1 MNRPATST
9 EDTPAA
15 VRGREPR
22 LTMGRLTAFWAPLS
36 ATWLMMSLE
45 GPFLAAVIARL
56 ADPKENLAAYGVAF
70 AFAIIVE
77 APVIMMLS
85 ASTALVEGRGSYL
98 RLRNFANALNAGIT
112 AFMVFFLLPP
122 VFDVVARSWMDL
134 PPVVADLSHASLL
147 ILLPWPAAIGYRRF
161 YQGLLIRG
169 GRTRRVAYGTV
180 VRLTAM
186 AATAIVCWRWSDM
199 PGAGVG
205 AAALSA
211 GVCAEAVASRIMAR
225 EAVRELKA
233 GPDGRIPAYP
243 EIIRFY
249 WPLAMTSTI
258 GLTVM
263 PMTTF
268 FMGQARMPLESL
280 AVLPVINSFSFIFRS
295 AGLSYQEVAI
305 AQLGRD
311 EGNFPLLVRF
321 AAILAA
327 AASGGLALVAFT
339 PLAGVWFEGVS
350 GLSPELAAF
359 AILPTRIIA
368 IQPALSVLLSLQRA
382 ILVHGRRTAPIT
394 WATVAEVGGIA
405 LFLLLAVKGWAMVG
419 AVAAAWAFLV
429 GRCGGNILLLGPC
442 AEVRRSA
449 R

>member
-1 MNRPATST
+1 MIRPATSG
-9 EDTPAA
+9 AA
-15 VRGREPR
+15 GRPEAPER
-22 LTMGRLTAFWAPLS
+22 LNLRRLTAFWAPLA
-36 ATWLMMSLE
+36 ATWLMMSVE

-56 ADPKENLAAYGVAF
+56 SEPKENLAAYGVAF
-70 AFAIIVE
+70 ALAIIVE

-85 ASTALVEGRGSYL
+85 ASTALVEGSGSYR
-98 RLRNFANALNAGIT
+98 RLRNFANALNGGIT
-112 AFMVFFLLPP
+112 AFMIFFLLPP
-122 VFDVVARSWMDL
+122 VFDTVALGWMNL
-134 PPVVADLSHASLL
+134 PPEVAGLAHAALL

-180 VRLTAM
+180 VRLSAM
-186 AATAIVCWRWSDM
+186 AVTALVCWRWSGM
-199 PGAGVG
+199 PGSGVG

-211 GVCAEAVASRIMAR
+211 GVCAEAVASRVMAR
-225 EAVRELKA
+225 DMVRELKA
-233 GPDGRIPAYP
+233 GPAGEIPSYGS
-243 EIIRFY
+243 IIRFY

-280 AVLPVINSFSFIFRS
+280 AVLPVVNSLSFIFRS
-295 AGLSYQEVAI
+295 VGLSFQEVAI

-311 EGNFPLLVRF
+311 ERNFPLLVRF
-321 AAILAA
+321 AAVLAA
-327 AASGGLALVAFT
+327 AASGGLALIAFT
-339 PLAGVWFEGVS
+339 PLSGLWFEGVS

-359 AILPTRIIA
+359 ALLPTRIVA

-382 ILVHGRRTAPIT
+382 ILVHARRTGPIT
-394 WATVAEVGGIA
+394 AATVVEVAGIA
-405 LFLLLAVKGWAMVG
+405 TFLLLAVNGWGMIG

-429 GRCGGNILLLGPC
+429 GRCGGNLLLLGPC
-442 AEVRRSA
+442 AAVRR
-449 R
+449 

>member
-1 MNRPATST
+1 MSHLATS
-9 EDTPAA
+9 AA
-15 VRGREPR
+15 ADRPEVPER
-22 LTMGRLTAFWAPLS
+22 LNLRRLTAFWAPLS
-36 ATWLMMSLE
+36 ATWLMMSVE

-85 ASTALVEGRGSYL
+85 ASTALVEGSASYR
-98 RLRNFANALNAGIT
+98 RLRNFANALNGGIT
-112 AFMVFFLLPP
+112 VFMIFFLLPP
-122 VFDVVARSWMDL
+122 VFETATRGWMDL
-134 PPVVADLSHASLL
+134 PPAVADLSHASLL

-180 VRLTAM
+180 VRLAAM
-186 AATAIVCWRWSDM
+186 SATALICWRWSDM
-199 PGAGVG
+199 PGSEVG

-211 GVCAEAVASRIMAR
+211 GVCAEAAASRIMAR
-225 EAVRELKA
+225 GVVRELKA
-233 GPDGRIPAYP
+233 GPAGAIPSYNS
-243 EIIRFY
+243 IIRFY

-280 AVLPVINSFSFIFRS
+280 AVLPVINSLSFIFRS

-311 EGNFPLLVRF
+311 ERNFPLLVRF
-321 AAILAA
+321 AGVLAFA
-327 AASGGLALVAFT
+327 ATGGLALIAFT
-339 PLAGVWFEGVS
+339 PLSGIWFEGVS

-359 AILPTRIIA
+359 ALIPTRIVA
-368 IQPALSVLLSLQRA
+368 VQPALSVLLSLQRA

-394 WATVAEVGGIA
+394 WATIAEVSGIA
-405 LFLLLAVKGWAMVG
+405 GFLLLAVNGWGMIG

-429 GRCGGNILLLGPC
+429 GRVAGNSLLLAPC
-442 AEVRRSA
+442 AVVRQGS
-449 R
+449 